1 MRKDVAFACEQF
13 QVSERRACKLL
24 GMDRGSYRYESR
36 ADRNGPLREALVALS
51 RQKPRTANRPVPPHA
66 VQRVSRS
73 AFARQPLHGLQ
84 LDVPPA
90 PCGRAQADGRGT
102 GAPAL
107 AFFGPMRQSS
117 NLVCVDRM
125 PVYRVEGDLPG
136 ITMTS
141 SGPNLG
147 DDGGVYGLD

>member
-1 MRKDVAFACEQF
+1 
-13 QVSERRACKLL
+13 
-24 GMDRGSYRYESR
+24 MDRCEKRWSHCPDRSR
-36 ADRNGPLREALVALS
+36 GP
-51 RQKPRTANRPVPPHA
+51 QTGPVPAHA

-90 PCGRAQADGRGT
+90 PSGRAQADGRGT

-125 PVYRVEGDLPG
+125 PVYRVEDLPG